1 MLRPPVSDM
10 RRPTPP
16 QTIGPFFG
24 VLAPEVGTVSIVP
37 TVSIGTRV
45 MLAGSVVDGA
55 GAAVTDA
62 LVEIWQADGDGLWPA
77 QTEASGVPAPEDFT
91 GFGRV
96 ATDRKGRFAIET
108 IKPASV
114 PGPDDRLQAPHLV
127 VGVFARGLLTRL
139 VTRVYF
145 DDELANEND
154 PVLMCVPLHRR
165 GTLIAVSTGAA
176 HYQFDIA
183 LQGVR
188 ETVFFDV

>member
-1 MLRPPVSDM
+1 M

-24 VLAPEVGTVSIVP
+24 VLAPKVGTVSIAP
-37 TVSIGTRV
+37 ASATATRV
-45 MLAGSVVDGA
+45 MVTGTVVDGE

-62 LVEIWQADGDGLWPA
+62 LVEAWQADADGPWVGESEA
-77 QTEASGVPAPEDFT
+77 RRGSASEEAS

-96 ATDRKGRFAIET
+96 ATDDAGRFAIET
-108 IKPASV
+108 VKPGPV
-114 PGPDDRLQAPHLV
+114 PGPDDRWQAPHLV
-127 VGVFARGLLTRL
+127 VGLFARGLLTRL

-145 DDELANEND
+145 DDEPANESD

-165 GTLIAVSTGAA
+165 GTLIAVSTAVG
-176 HYQFDIA
+176 HYQFDIV
-183 LQGVR
+183 LQGAH